1 MPNLTAPTNFVV
13 LGDTVTLSCTA
24 NVGKPARN
32 LSLCVWQETGF
43 NCSEASKLVDLG
55 NCSYSQT
62 ATMTVNITEDMNQAT
77 CEVIPS
83 NGNLKVNQNWQVQ
96 CK

>member
-32 LSLCVWQETGF
+32 LSLCVWQEKGF

-62 ATMTVNITEDMNQAT
+62 ATMTVNITEDVNQAT